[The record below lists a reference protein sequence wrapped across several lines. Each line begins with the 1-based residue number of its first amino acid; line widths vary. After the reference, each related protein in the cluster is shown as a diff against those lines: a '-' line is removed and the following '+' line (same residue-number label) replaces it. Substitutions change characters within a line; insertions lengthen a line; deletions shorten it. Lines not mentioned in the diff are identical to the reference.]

1 MRESANTGQLVVN
14 MVKTEKGTHVL
25 FRNYGLA
32 ETDDV
37 RSLTRTS
44 VQSEISKYYPG
55 AYVKSLTLNEAQSDG
70 SFEFNIDIEERT

>member
-25 FRNYGLA
+25 FRGYGMS
-32 ETDDV
+32 ETDEATV
-37 RSLTRTS
+37 LTRTS

-55 AYVKSLTLNEAQSDG
+55 TYVKSLTLNGGQTDG
-70 SFEFNIDIEERT
+70 SFEFNIDIEERA